1 LFAFVLVSAGVL
13 ILRRTRPDLPRGFRV
28 PAAPVVAVLSVLAC
42 VYLMLNLIGE
52 TWVRF
57 AVWLAIGF
65 VIYFAYGRRH
75 SRLAKPEQEVLA
87 RQPTA

>member
-1 LFAFVLVSAGVL
+1 
-13 ILRRTRPDLPRGFRV
+13 V
-28 PAAPVVAVLSVLAC
+28 PAAPIVAVLSVLAC

-57 AVWLAIGF
+57 VVWLALGF
-65 VIYFAYGRRH
+65 VIYFGYGRRH
-75 SRLAKPEQEVLA
+75 SRLAKADRKVPA